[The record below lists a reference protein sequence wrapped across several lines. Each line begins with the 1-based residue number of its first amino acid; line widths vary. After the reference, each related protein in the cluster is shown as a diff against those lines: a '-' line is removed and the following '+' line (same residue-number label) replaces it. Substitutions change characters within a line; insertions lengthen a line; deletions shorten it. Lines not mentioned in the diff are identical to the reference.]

1 MFPEYFYNLYIFFFA
16 QGCECRGYFPVS
28 ASDATEICID
38 DKMDEVTW
46 YTIDGNENKVRPW
59 IVEPKRPMGCQYIN
73 THNEA
78 LSRTLN
84 CNTNVQI
91 GDPSSIFYTTLYTTK
106 DNQKEDCEAPQ
117 RVQNICTR
125 QLLKAEAEILD
136 GTRQPDEVQD
146 GFVKGLCMMLA
157 AMNAATSRFK
167 VSTVMSHL
175 MVCNGGTR
183 FTFSHEFGNLLVS
196 QLEATL
202 DNKEI
207 HVRLR
212 TNMSGGKT
220 VIWPDS
226 SADDYIH
233 RPDSPIFDVMCSY
246 EMAMRFKKVC
256 KTFKEMRNNAVSDNF
271 DIDEN
276 VDGNIHRRRTQK
288 FAFRDSHPGKEFCHL
303 VELSLIVIPKIHL
316 PKGKLCS
323 IQKMGFKKCTTT
335 DNVNLETTDKAL
347 LEYREDYAKMA
358 LLMFYPFRCINDLK
372 LEGSYWKKYKNEL
385 SDYSNYIKRRKAET
399 NETVTD
405 GTQEGH
411 SQGDTEK
418 WPKGRFWE
426 KGFEILQNIQ
436 DRTNL
441 ESHLK
446 RARDKVTRDTECK
459 QPDESDGKR
468 RRLDDEDRLPD
479 ITEFCISK
487 E

>member
-1 MFPEYFYNLYIFFFA
+1 
-16 QGCECRGYFPVS
+16 
-28 ASDATEICID
+28 
-38 DKMDEVTW
+38 
-46 YTIDGNENKVRPW
+46 
-59 IVEPKRPMGCQYIN
+59 
-73 THNEA
+73 
-78 LSRTLN
+78 
-84 CNTNVQI
+84 
-91 GDPSSIFYTTLYTTK
+91 
-106 DNQKEDCEAPQ
+106 
-117 RVQNICTR
+117 
-125 QLLKAEAEILD
+125 
-136 GTRQPDEVQD
+136 
-146 GFVKGLCMMLA
+146 
-157 AMNAATSRFK
+157 
-167 VSTVMSHL
+167 
-175 MVCNGGTR
+175 
-183 FTFSHEFGNLLVS
+183 
-196 QLEATL
+196 
-202 DNKEI
+202 
-207 HVRLR
+207 
-212 TNMSGGKT
+212 
-220 VIWPDS
+220 
-226 SADDYIH
+226 
-233 RPDSPIFDVMCSY
+233 
-246 EMAMRFKKVC
+246 
-256 KTFKEMRNNAVSDNF
+256 MRNNAVSDNF
-271 DIDEN
+271 DIDGN
-276 VDGNIHRRRTQK
+276 VDGNIHRRKTQK

-385 SDYSNYIKRRKAET
+385 SDYSNYMKHRKAET
-399 NETVTD
+399 NETVSD
-405 GTQEGH
+405 GTQEGQ
-411 SQGDTEK
+411 SQGETEK

-479 ITEFCISK
+479 ITEFCISI